1 METDFISLPT
11 GTLDDQFIANK
22 SGGNLRLRLDAVPTV
37 FIHRPKL
44 KRRKAT
50 SRSMPPAVN
59 VRNNDHTY
67 YGTSNI
73 GMIYAANNVSHVI

>member
-1 METDFISLPT
+1 MRP
-11 GTLDDQFIANK
+11 
-22 SGGNLRLRLDAVPTV
+22 DAVPTV
-37 FIHRPKL
+37 FIHRPKP
-44 KRRKAT
+44 KRRKAM

-73 GMIYAANNVSHVI
+73 SMIYAANNVSHVI